1 MTTGLTARWSAFWD
15 APEAEPARL
24 ELTRLLFF
32 AALALD
38 TGQQLV
44 HAGRYGAGRFNV
56 SHLPPSLDALLPAPT
71 APIIL
76 LLTLTGALLGLRLAL
91 GARATIALP
100 ALATCLAV
108 TVLWSQL
115 DSYQH
120 HYLMVLVTLAL
131 SGAALLDP
139 EARRAGGI
147 APWGFKLVRAQL
159 AIVYAWAAVA
169 KLDARWTSGLTL
181 NAQITPAWAR
191 ELINSLGETLGVAP
205 LSVVAAG
212 AIAVLLIEALFAVAW
227 LTPRLWP
234 LLWPLGVAF
243 HLSVEAL
250 DLKIGQFSLLMIT
263 LYTLVMP
270 APLARGL
277 SRLVPAVEA
286 SAGAWGWRLGAAAGV
301 AALGLAS
308 PFTTDWGLV
317 GLWAA
322 LTLLITGPSPSA
334 AARAALSA
342 ALVIGLS
349 RSGDLARDYYRF
361 IGGDARAR
369 GELPAAVAAY
379 EEVVRLDP
387 DYFSGRVRLCQ
398 VLTAVDRAQDALPHC
413 EAALA
418 LNPGQPDAVAAEA
431 AARAALR

>member
-1 MTTGLTARWSAFWD
+1 MSAGLSARWAAYWD

-24 ELTRLLFF
+24 GLTRLLFF

-56 SHLPPSLDALLPAPT
+56 SHLPPALDGLLPAPT
-71 APIIL
+71 APGIL
-76 LLTLTGALLGLRLAL
+76 LLTLTASMLCLRLAL

-100 ALATCLAV
+100 ALAMCLSA

-131 SGAALLDP
+131 SGAALLTP
-139 EARRAGGI
+139 EDRRDGEI
-147 APWGFKLVRAQL
+147 APWGFKLLRAQ
-159 AIVYAWAAVA
+159 IGIMYAWAAVA
-169 KLDARWTSGLTL
+169 KLDGRWTSGLTL
-181 NAQITPAWAR
+181 NAQLQVDWAR
-191 ELINSLGETLGVAP
+191 SLINSLGETFGVAP

-212 AIAVLLIEALFAVAW
+212 AVAVLVIEALFAVAW

-270 APLARGL
+270 AALARGL
-277 SRLVPAVEA
+277 GRLAPPVEPTTGPWA
-286 SAGAWGWRLGAAAGV
+286 WRLGAAAVVG
-301 AALGLAS
+301 ALGLAL
-308 PFTTDWGLV
+308 PFSTDLLLV
-317 GLWAA
+317 GLWVV
-322 LTLLITGPSPSA
+322 LTLLITGPSPTA
-334 AARAALSA
+334 AARAVLSA
-342 ALVIGLS
+342 ALVVGLS
-349 RSGDLARDYYRF
+349 HSGELARDYYRF
-361 IGGDARAR
+361 IGGDARVR

-379 EEVVRLDP
+379 TEVVRLDP
-387 DYFSGRVRLCQ
+387 GYFSGRVRLCQ
-398 VLTAVDRAQDALPHC
+398 LLTAVDRAQDALPHC
-413 EAALA
+413 EEALR
-418 LNPGQPDAVAAEA
+418 LMPGQP
-431 AARAALR
+431 LSLIHI

>member
-1 MTTGLTARWSAFWD
+1 MTTGFSQRWATFWD

-24 ELTRLLFF
+24 TLTRLLFLS
-32 AALALD
+32 ALALD

-56 SHLPPSLDALLPAPT
+56 SHLPPGLDALLPAPT
-71 APIIL
+71 APGLL
-76 LLTLTGALLGLRLAL
+76 LLTLTASMLCLRLAL

-100 ALATCLAV
+100 ALAACLSA

-120 HYLMVLVTLAL
+120 HYLMVLVTVAL
-131 SGAALLDP
+131 SGAALLTP
-139 EARRAGGI
+139 EARRDGEI
-147 APWGFKLVRAQL
+147 APWGFKLLRAQI
-159 AIVYAWAAVA
+159 AVMYAWAAVA
-169 KLDARWTSGLTL
+169 KLDERWISGVTL
-181 NAQITPAWAR
+181 NAQLNVEWAR
-191 ELINSLGETLGVAP
+191 ALISRLSDTLGVAP

-212 AIAVLLIEALFAVAW
+212 AVAVLVVEALFALAW

-250 DLKIGQFSLLMIT
+250 DLKIGQFSLLMVT

-270 APLARGL
+270 AALARGL
-277 SRLVPAVEA
+277 GRLAPPVEPTTGPWA
-286 SAGAWGWRLGAAAGV
+286 WRLGAAAVVG
-301 AALGLAS
+301 ALGLAL
-308 PFTTDWGLV
+308 PFSTDLLLV
-317 GLWAA
+317 GLWVV
-322 LTLLITGPSPSA
+322 LTLLITGPSPTA
-334 AARAALSA
+334 AARAVLSA
-342 ALVIGLS
+342 ALVVGLS
-349 RSGDLARDYYRF
+349 HSGELARDYYRF
-361 IGGDARAR
+361 IGGDARVR

-379 EEVVRLDP
+379 TEVVRLDP

-398 VLTAVDRAQDALPHC
+398 LLTAVDRAQDALPHC
-413 EAALA
+413 EEALR
-418 LNPGQPDAVAAEA
+418 LMPGQPDALAAEA

>member
-1 MTTGLTARWSAFWD
+1 VSAGLAARWDRFWD
-15 APEAEPARL
+15 APEVEPARL
-24 ELTRLLFF
+24 GLTRLLFF
-32 AALALD
+32 GALALD

-71 APIIL
+71 APGIL
-76 LLTLTGALLGLRLAL
+76 LLTLTASMLCLRLAL

-100 ALATCLAV
+100 ALAACLSA

-131 SGAALLDP
+131 SGAALLTT
-139 EARRAGGI
+139 EARRSGEI
-147 APWGFKLVRAQL
+147 APWGFKLLRVQL

-169 KLDARWTSGLTL
+169 KLDERWTSGVTL
-181 NAQITPAWAR
+181 NAQLQVEWAR
-191 ELINSLGETLGVAP
+191 ALINSLGETLGVAP

-212 AIAVLLIEALFAVAW
+212 AVAVLLIEALFAVAW

-277 SRLVPAVEA
+277 GRLVPPVEGA
-286 SAGAWGWRLGAAAGV
+286 AGPWAWRLGAAILV
-301 AALGLAS
+301 AAVAFGL
-308 PFTTDWGLV
+308 PFSRDLSLI
-317 GLWAA
+317 GLWAL
-322 LTLLITGPSPSA
+322 LTLLITAPSPSA

-342 ALVIGLS
+342 ALVVGLS
-349 RSGDLARDYYRF
+349 RSGELARDYYRF
-361 IGGDARAR
+361 IGGDARVR

-387 DYFSGRVRLCQ
+387 GYFSGRVRLCQ
-398 VLTAVDRAQDALPHC
+398 LLTAVDRAQDALPHC
-413 EAALA
+413 EEALR